1 MRKSMLLVAAIAVLV
16 GCSSDTT
23 APPPIDNTPHVGY
36 FVTVNGSQTGDGS
49 AANPWNLATALA
61 QPGIVQPGDTIWMHG
76 GTYKGNFVST
86 LTGSANAP
94 VILRQFPGERA
105 TVDGRFDI
113 NGQYAYY
120 WGFEVTDSDPQRVA
134 VDSGSRPADLPRNMV
149 TVYVSGPFNKIINLV
164 IHDMGDGL
172 YSGVPAQGLE
182 VYGTLVYDNGWVG
195 PDRGHGHGLY
205 LQNQLATKEI
215 IDNVI
220 FDNFSTGLK
229 IGGTAG
235 YLLNFHVEGNSV
247 FLAGAPALASY
258 PYQLNLDQE
267 GGAEAGNST
276 FDHNSLYQLNGET
289 GSFRL
294 GITGDPVETHSIS
307 FTNNVSQGS
316 SSFDTWPSLTFTGN
330 TLASGQS
337 AYDASGPRLLNVRMP
352 TGVAKSNYT
361 INNNSY
367 YYTVAGTSTPGPFN
381 FFEAG
386 VNHNYTVSAT
396 GLTSL
401 VDWRAATGWD
411 SNSTFSVSAFSRTD
425 VILRPNRYE
434 SGRANITVWNWN
446 GASSASV
453 DVSGILKAGD
463 RFVVHHVYD
472 FYGQPVASGT
482 YSGQPISLPLK
493 SYTPPTPLGMTAPPP
508 SSGSEFNVFIIQKS

>member
-1 MRKSMLLVAAIAVLV
+1 MLVTAFIAVLV

-23 APPPIDNTPHVGY
+23 TAPPIDITPHTGY
-36 FVTVNGSQTGDGS
+36 FVSVTGTPAGDGS
-49 AANPWNLATALA
+49 SANPWDLSTALA
-61 QPGIVQPGDTIWMHG
+61 QPAIVHPGDTIWMHG

-86 LTGSANAP
+86 LTGLADAP

-105 TVDGRFDI
+105 TIDGRLDI

-120 WGFEVTDSDPQRVA
+120 WGFEVIDSDPQRVA
-134 VDSGSRPADLPRNMV
+134 ADSGSRPADLPRNMV
-149 TVYVSGPFNKIINLV
+149 TVFVTGPFNKIINLV
-164 IHDMGDGL
+164 IHDLGDGL
-172 YSGVPAQGLE
+172 YSGAPSQGLE
-182 VYGTLVYDNGWVG
+182 VYGTLVYNNGWIG

-215 IDNVI
+215 LDNII

-229 IGGTAG
+229 LGGTAG

-276 FDHNSLYQLNGET
+276 FDHNSLYQINGET

-294 GITGDPVETHSIS
+294 GITGDPVEPYPIS
-307 FTNNVSQGS
+307 FTNNISQGS
-316 SSFDTWPSLTFTGN
+316 SSFDTWPSLTFSGN
-330 TLASGQS
+330 TLSSGRIP
-337 AYDASGPRLLNVRMP
+337 YDATGPRLLNVRVP
-352 TGVAKSNYT
+352 TGVAKSSYS

-381 FFEAG
+381 FFESG

-401 VDWRAATGWD
+401 TDWHAATGWD
-411 SNSTFSVSAFSRTD
+411 ANSTFSLSPFPRTD
-425 VILRPNRYE
+425 IVLRPNKYE
-434 SGRANITVWNWN
+434 AGRANITVWNWN
-446 GASSASV
+446 GAPTANV
-453 DVSGILKAGD
+453 DVSSILKPGD
-463 RFVVHHVYD
+463 HYVVHHVYD
-472 FYGQPVASGT
+472 FYGAPIASGT
-482 YSGQPISLPLK
+482 YSGQPISLSLQA
-493 SYTPPTPLGMTAPPP
+493 YTPPTPIGMTVAPP
-508 SSGSEFNVFIIQKS
+508 STGIEFNVFVLQRS